1 MDKLPQRSIVHLTDG
16 TKEGTIIQTCKE
28 PYKLKRI
35 FTCRNSQ
42 HSTNCRGKTNEKEI
56 IYTDHS
62 YHQRIRHDA
71 KEAEAAQQAAEETV
85 KEAAE
90 AAEPENLLEDF
101 VGDMDLSGS
110 WEDEVSKRA
119 SMDVVKNEDGSYD
132 ITVHW
137 GGSATETAIW
147 TIHGEYDPTSGMLSY
162 EDGSYSIHTVDDKGN
177 ETISGEE
184 KTNGAFM
191 KEGDKLRWQDSKN
204 AEQGL
209 FSKTTE

>member
-1 MDKLPQRSIVHLTDG
+1 MKKKLFILT
-16 TKEGTIIQTCKE
+16 TLIISVYAMTAC
-28 PYKLKRI
+28 
-35 FTCRNSQ
+35 
-42 HSTNCRGKTNEKEI
+42 GKG
-56 IYTDHS
+56 
-62 YHQRIRHDA
+62 
-71 KEAEAAQQAAEETV
+71 KEAPASPQEAVQEAVEQTEAAQEAAEETV

-90 AAEPENLLEDF
+90 AAEPENVLEDF

-162 EDGSYSIHTVDDKGN
+162 NEGNYSIHTVDDKGN

-184 KTNGAFM
+184 KTSGAFM
-191 KEGDKLRWQDSKN
+191 KEGNKLRWQDSKN
-204 AEQGL
+204 ADAGL
-209 FSKTTE
+209 FPKTTE

>member
-1 MDKLPQRSIVHLTDG
+1 MKKRLLILTTLIISVYAMTACGKGKEEAPASPQEVV
-16 TKEGTIIQTCKE
+16 Q
-28 PYKLKRI
+28 
-35 FTCRNSQ
+35 
-42 HSTNCRGKTNEKEI
+42 
-56 IYTDHS
+56 
-62 YHQRIRHDA
+62 
-71 KEAEAAQQAAEETV
+71 EAEAAQEAAEETV

-110 WEDEVSKRA
+110 WDDEVSKRA

-147 TIHGEYDPTSGMLSY
+147 TIHGN
-162 EDGSYSIHTVDDKGN
+162 YSIHTVDDKGN

-184 KTNGAFM
+184 KTSGAFM

>member
-1 MDKLPQRSIVHLTDG
+1 MKKKLFILTTLIISVYAMTACGGKQETPAAPQEAVQ
-16 TKEGTIIQTCKE
+16 EA
-28 PYKLKRI
+28 
-35 FTCRNSQ
+35 
-42 HSTNCRGKTNEKEI
+42 
-56 IYTDHS
+56 
-62 YHQRIRHDA
+62 A

-119 SMDVVKNEDGSYD
+119 SMDVVKKEDGSYD